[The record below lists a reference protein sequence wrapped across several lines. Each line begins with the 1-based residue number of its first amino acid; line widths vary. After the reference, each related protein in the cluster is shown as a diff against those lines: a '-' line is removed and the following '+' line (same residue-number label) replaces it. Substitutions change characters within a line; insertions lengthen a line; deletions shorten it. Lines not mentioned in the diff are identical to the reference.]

1 VILLDSYVNRPEV
14 VPGRTPFVVED
25 LVALRPEAIF
35 LGHGHF
41 DHADNAAF
49 IAKNLNIPIYASPE
63 TCDAMQNDAV
73 RMFGA
78 GSTVTCMPVVSRGSV
93 PGAEVVRL
101 PQLEPLACIVAFKH
115 IHSGSVPYDPTYP
128 KVTIDNVADA
138 RDATMYPAGTRHSF
152 ATVAGTGGPISLMY
166 QFVLRSGYNFNF
178 VWHNTTGPL
187 KEGVGSD
194 PGLPSPVVGQRLFD
208 IMGSLP
214 RTDIEFGSV
223 VSLGFTNNGE
233 RDVVMYNQA
242 LRSQV
247 YVPGHVTDVALPSSS
262 PEWRLGWIRQNDA
275 MGVPQAQRPEIRHWL
290 VDPLDYLRPLV
301 YTPGDPRWFDPAK
314 AARVQAMCG

>member
-1 VILLDSYVNRPEV
+1 
-14 VPGRTPFVVED
+14 
-25 LVALRPEAIF
+25 
-35 LGHGHF
+35 
-41 DHADNAAF
+41 
-49 IAKNLNIPIYASPE
+49 
-63 TCDAMQNDAV
+63 
-73 RMFGA
+73 
-78 GSTVTCMPVVSRGSV
+78 
-93 PGAEVVRL
+93 VRL

-262 PEWRLGWIRQNDA
+262 PEWRLCRKLSGLKSGTGSSTLSIICVRSFTRRGIRGGSIQ
-275 MGVPQAQRPEIRHWL
+275 PK
-290 VDPLDYLRPLV
+290 LRAC
-301 YTPGDPRWFDPAK
+301 RRC
-314 AARVQAMCG
+314 AARAKWRGYSAR